1 MNKHYFLPVALS
13 ALVLGACS
21 NEDLPGNP
29 NMPEKQNT
37 VLLKSLD
44 VASQAGRIT
53 VNNPTR
59 GPKAERLQLVAKI
72 APVETS
78 DAAQKNWSA
87 TAIAVDGGKA
97 YITWHSNHQA
107 TTAATAWGGA
117 IDEINIPVAE
127 SDQWAFANIMSMKS
141 LNSTTLS

>member
-44 VASQAGRIT
+44 VAS
-53 VNNPTR
+53 
-59 GPKAERLQLVAKI
+59 
-72 APVETS
+72 
-78 DAAQKNWSA
+78 
-87 TAIAVDGGKA
+87 
-97 YITWHSNHQA
+97 
-107 TTAATAWGGA
+107 
-117 IDEINIPVAE
+117 
-127 SDQWAFANIMSMKS
+127 
-141 LNSTTLS
+141 